1 MNYLRMGCL
10 LFMIQALTG
19 CNQADKVIDNNV
31 ELAKTSQEESLVSK
45 SNGDVSA
52 NMKNSRAEFKKSYPT
67 PDNIEKIKLL
77 WSEAERNY
85 FLSAEKGVS
94 ASVEIID
101 IDENVE
107 QGTDVFII
115 SNGVKQIREY
125 RGKSVAITYDQ
136 RVCKN
141 YENTSDGIEDALKG
155 IYNILF
161 LPSEGNDFK
170 WVCET
175 GEDSVIYE
183 LWPVDFDYVI
193 KSSINSAL
201 LNGKPVRELKLLIAE
216 DFSVS
221 PFLEN
226 SEVTL
231 IIGESDSIPRALRQ
245 KDTYR
250 DKVEVAQWVYDYESP
265 VSFLVLPK
273 DEIKPEEKN

>member
-1 MNYLRMGCL
+1 MNYLRMGFL

-19 CNQADKVIDNNV
+19 CNQADKVIDNKV
-31 ELAKTSQEESLVSK
+31 EVAKTSQEESLVSK

-52 NMKNSRAEFKKSYPT
+52 DRKNSRAEFKKSYPT

-85 FLSAEKGVS
+85 FLSAEKGVT
-94 ASVEIID
+94 ASVEIIY

-115 SNGVKQIREY
+115 SKGVKQLREY
-125 RGKSVAITYDQ
+125 RGKTVAVTFDQ

-141 YENTSDGIEDALKG
+141 YENTSDSIDDAANG
-155 IYNILF
+155 IYNTVLF
-161 LPSEGNDFK
+161 PSEGNEFK

-175 GEDSVIYE
+175 GEDSVNYA

-231 IIGESDSIPRALRQ
+231 IIGESDTLPRALRQ

-250 DKVEVAQWVYDYESP
+250 DKVDVAQWVYDYESP

-273 DEIKPEEKN
+273 EEIKPEEKN